1 MKMENKFINRIWNIS
16 MHFLKNK
23 GLNTFISDNKLLIYF
38 VGIYFCFEEL
48 FDSLCNVYLLLILKY
63 FTVSVMSSIVFVLLL
78 AWILYNGCRKYK
90 RRVLVSNKT
99 IGFSIFILFLW
110 GKYRLCTD
118 STYSLFTS
126 SLSYVDFIPF
136 LVGGYIA
143 LRLFRRAPKE
153 RNDSSDGFFI
163 DEPITC
169 SKEDLLNRKID
180 AYDAAEKLLAT
191 KTENNA
197 FTFGIVAPWGNGK
210 TSFLYMMKEHIDAKN
225 ADDVVTI
232 SFHPW
237 KYGKSSNLTYLFFE
251 ELSKALAPYSTIFS
265 LDIIRYAR
273 TVSSIENSTM
283 KFLGSILGCLVPQT
297 VEEQY
302 EDLKK
307 KISNI
312 QRKIVVFID
321 DIDRLGA
328 NEIEELFRLVRNT
341 SNLPSMYFVMAYD
354 KKYVVDTLNS
364 IFPSHSLSY
373 SQKILQEEFFLP
385 VIKNNE
391 LKAVLREKLSV
402 FLNSEEMEQVDK
414 LLNRELFN
422 SIDVFN
428 YIGTLRDI
436 KRLANALR
444 LHPRKLH
451 GEIDICDYIIL
462 EILRQQYFLV
472 LELIVDRKDD
482 ILLLNNS
489 GKYVYFNGKNGPK
502 EKDDILAKMYHF
514 KGFDILGYI
523 EEKSE
528 ELSVPKAKIDSLKKL
543 LDALWGEYRTY
554 SSKGINVPEY
564 TQRYLYSSILDS
576 DVSDVEFDKIWQ
588 FSFDEMKSTLKE
600 WMENKSYSLVD
611 KVEKR
616 EVANK
621 ADTYK
626 QLHMLFYIGSIGHN
640 YVPDFRV
647 IVERIKMLKDMN
659 GESHDY
665 LAEDKE
671 EFLNCLYENGT
682 NSFMLGFLCKLF
694 YNGSFEEDFIL
705 SEDEVIKIQQ
715 DLFLQYIKVS
725 HPMNDVLDCW
735 RDTSHD
741 VWIADSNGDTH
752 PKKMEHT
759 EVSRKAMK
767 DYAINHIERFA
778 EHTISCSL
786 PIIDRKYRINGIVL
800 QIWESWD
807 EYYKDVNRLNVKTA
821 KLQEYKDFLEKIKEF
836 GFKKSVSFNFKELHI
851 EQ

>member
-1 MKMENKFINRIWNIS
+1 MGNKFIKRVWNKCMHFMENKGLDT
-16 MHFLKNK
+16 FL
-23 GLNTFISDNKLLIYF
+23 SDNELLICF
-38 VGIYFCFEEL
+38 VGFYFCFEEL
-48 FDSLCNVYLLLILKY
+48 FDSLCNVYLLPILKY
-63 FTVSVMSSIVFVLLL
+63 FTVSVMSIIVFALLFV
-78 AWILYNGCRKYK
+78 WIVYNGCRKYK

-99 IGFSIFILFLW
+99 IGFSIFIFFLW
-110 GKYRLCTD
+110 GKYRLCAD
-118 STYSLFTS
+118 SAYSLFTS
-126 SLSYVDFIPF
+126 SLSYVDFIPL
-136 LVGGYIA
+136 LVGGYIF

-153 RNDSSDGFFI
+153 GNDSSDGFFI
-163 DEPITC
+163 DEPIT
-169 SKEDLLNRKID
+169 SSEEDLLNRKID

-210 TSFLYMMKEHIDAKN
+210 TSFLYMMKEHIDAEF

-265 LDIIRYAR
+265 RDIIRYAR
-273 TVSSIENSTM
+273 TVSSIENPTM

-341 SNLPSMYFVMAYD
+341 SNLPFMYFVMAYD
-354 KKYVVDTLNS
+354 KKYVVDTLKNM
-364 IFPSHSLSY
+364 FPSHSLSY
-373 SQKILQEEFFLP
+373 TEKILQEEFFLP
-385 VIKNNE
+385 IIKSNE

-422 SIDVFN
+422 SIDVFS
-428 YIGTLRDI
+428 YIGSLRDI
-436 KRLANALR
+436 KRFANALY
-444 LHPRKLH
+444 LHLRKLH

-462 EILRQQYFLV
+462 EILRQQYPFV
-472 LELIVDRKDD
+472 LELIVDRKKD

-502 EKDDILAKMYHF
+502 EKDDTLAKMYHF

-523 EEKSE
+523 EENSE
-528 ELSVPKAKIDSLKKL
+528 ALSVPKAKIDSLKKL

-576 DVSDVEFDKIWQ
+576 EVSDVEFDKIWL
-588 FSFDEMKSTLKE
+588 SPFDEVKSTLKK
-600 WMENKSYSLVD
+600 WMVNKSYSLVE

-616 EVANK
+616 KVANK

-626 QLHMLFYIGSIGHN
+626 QLHMLFYIGSIGHK
-640 YVPDFRV
+640 YVPDFHV
-647 IVERIKMLKDMN
+647 IIERIKMLKEMN
-659 GESHDY
+659 VESHDY

-671 EFLNCLYENGT
+671 EFLKCLYENGI
-682 NSFMLGFLCKLF
+682 NSFMLGFLSKLF
-694 YNGSFEEDFIL
+694 CNGSFDDDFIL

-715 DLFLQYIKVS
+715 DLFLQYIEAD
-725 HPMNDVLDCW
+725 HPMSDVLDCW
-735 RDTSHD
+735 LDTSHD
-741 VWIADSNGDTH
+741 VWIADRNGGRH

-767 DYAINHIERFA
+767 DYAINHITEFV
-778 EHTISCSL
+778 EYTISCSL
-786 PIIDRKYRINGIVL
+786 PYTSRKYRINGIVL

-807 EYYKDVNRLNVKTA
+807 EYYKDVNSLCIQSS
-821 KLQEYKDFLEKIKEF
+821 KLEEYKKFLEKIKGTNF
-836 GFKKSVSFNFKELHI
+836 ASPVNFHFNEMHI
-851 EQ
+851 KP

>member
-1 MKMENKFINRIWNIS
+1 
-16 MHFLKNK
+16 MHFIENK
-23 GLNTFISDNKLLIYF
+23 GLDTFLSDNKLLIYF

-48 FDSLCNVYLLLILKY
+48 FDSLCNVYLLPILEY
-63 FTVSVMSSIVFVLLL
+63 FNVSVMSIIVFDLLFV
-78 AWILYNGCRKYK
+78 WIAYNGCIKYK

-110 GKYRLCTD
+110 TKYRLCTN
-118 STYSLFTS
+118 SAYSLFIS
-126 SLSYVDFIPF
+126 SLSYVDFIPL
-136 LVGGYIA
+136 LVGEYIF

-153 RNDSSDGFFI
+153 SNDSSDGFFI

-169 SKEDLLNRKID
+169 SKDDLLNRKID

-197 FTFGIVAPWGNGK
+197 FTFGIVASWGNGK

-265 LDIIRYAR
+265 RDIIRYAR

-364 IFPSHSLSY
+364 IFSSHSLSY

-391 LKAVLREKLSV
+391 LEAVLREKLSV

-422 SIDVFN
+422 SIDVFS

-444 LHPRKLH
+444 LHLRKLH

-462 EILRQQYFLV
+462 EILRQQYPFV
-472 LELIVDRKDD
+472 LELILDRKKD
-482 ILLLNNS
+482 ILLFNNNS
-489 GKYVYFNGKNGPK
+489 GKYVYFNGENGPEEK
-502 EKDDILAKMYHF
+502 ESILAKMYPF
-514 KGFDILGYI
+514 KGFNILEYI
-523 EEKSE
+523 EANSE
-528 ELSVPKAKIDSLKKL
+528 ALSVPKAKIDSLKKL

-576 DVSDVEFDKIWQ
+576 EVSDVEFDKIWQ
-588 FSFDEMKSTLKE
+588 FPFDEMKSTLQE
-600 WMENKSYSLVD
+600 WMVNKSCSLVD

-616 EVANK
+616 KVANK

-626 QLHMLFYIGSIGHN
+626 QLHMLFYMGSIGHKC
-640 YVPDFRV
+640 VPKFRE
-647 IVERIKMLKDMN
+647 IVERIKMLKEMN

-671 EFLNCLYENGT
+671 EFLNCLYENGI
-682 NSFMLGFLCKLF
+682 NSFMLEFLCKLF
-694 YNGSFEEDFIL
+694 CNGSFEEDFIL

-715 DLFLQYIKVS
+715 DLFLQYIEAD
-725 HPMNDVLDCW
+725 HPISDVLDCW

-741 VWIADSNGDTH
+741 VRIADSNGDRH
-752 PKKMEHT
+752 SKKMEHT

-767 DYAINHIERFA
+767 DYAINHITEFV
-778 EHTISCSL
+778 ENTISCSL
-786 PIIDRKYRINGIVL
+786 PNTSRKYRINGIVL

-807 EYYKDVNRLNVKTA
+807 EYYKDVNSISIQSA
-821 KLQEYKDFLEKIKEF
+821 KLDEYKKFLEKIKGANF
-836 GFKKSVSFNFKELHI
+836 ASPVNFHFNEMHI
-851 EQ
+851 KP

>member
-1 MKMENKFINRIWNIS
+1 MGNKFIKRVWNKCMHFMENKGLDT
-16 MHFLKNK
+16 FL
-23 GLNTFISDNKLLIYF
+23 SDNELLICF
-38 VGIYFCFEEL
+38 VGFYFCFEEL
-48 FDSLCNVYLLLILKY
+48 FDSLCNVYLLPILKY
-63 FTVSVMSSIVFVLLL
+63 FTVSVMSIIVFALLFV
-78 AWILYNGCRKYK
+78 WIVYNGCRKYK

-99 IGFSIFILFLW
+99 IGFSIFIFFLW

-118 STYSLFTS
+118 SAYSLFTS
-126 SLSYVDFIPF
+126 SLSYVDFIPL
-136 LVGGYIA
+136 LVGGYIF

-153 RNDSSDGFFI
+153 GNDSSDGFFI
-163 DEPITC
+163 DEPIT
-169 SKEDLLNRKID
+169 SSEEDLLNRKID

-210 TSFLYMMKEHIDAKN
+210 TSFLYMMKEHIDAEF

-232 SFHPW
+232 SFHSW

-265 LDIIRYAR
+265 RDIIRYAR
-273 TVSSIENSTM
+273 TVSSIENPTM
-283 KFLGSILGCLVPQT
+283 KFLGSILGCFVPQT

-354 KKYVVDTLNS
+354 KKYVVDTLKNM
-364 IFPSHSLSY
+364 FPSHSLSY
-373 SQKILQEEFFLP
+373 TEKILQEEFFLP
-385 VIKNNE
+385 IIKGNE
-391 LKAVLREKLSV
+391 LQAVLREKLSV

-428 YIGTLRDI
+428 YMETLRDI
-436 KRLANALR
+436 KRFANALY
-444 LHPRKLH
+444 LHLRKLH

-462 EILRQQYFLV
+462 EILRQQYPFV
-472 LELIVDRKDD
+472 LELIVDRKKD

-489 GKYVYFNGKNGPK
+489 GKYVYFNGENGPEEK
-502 EKDDILAKMYHF
+502 EGILAKMYPF
-514 KGFDILGYI
+514 KGFDILEYI
-523 EEKSE
+523 EANSE
-528 ELSVPKAKIDSLKKL
+528 ALSVPKAKIDSLKKL

-576 DVSDVEFDKIWQ
+576 EVSDVEFDKIWL
-588 FSFDEMKSTLKE
+588 SPFDEVKSTLKK
-600 WMENKSYSLVD
+600 WMVNKSYSLVE

-616 EVANK
+616 KVANK

-626 QLHMLFYIGSIGHN
+626 QLHMLFYIGSIGHK
-640 YVPDFRV
+640 YVPDFHV
-647 IVERIKMLKDMN
+647 IIERIKMLKEMN
-659 GESHDY
+659 VESHDY

-671 EFLNCLYENGT
+671 EFLKCLYENGI
-682 NSFMLGFLCKLF
+682 NSFMLGFLSKLF
-694 YNGSFEEDFIL
+694 CNGSFDDDFIL
-705 SEDEVIKIQQ
+705 SEDEVIAIQQ
-715 DLFLQYIKVS
+715 NFFLQYLKEK
-725 HPMNDVLDCW
+725 HPMKDVLYCW
-735 RDTSHD
+735 RDTSHK
-741 VWIADSNGDTH
+741 VWISHNDGAGH
-752 PKKMEHT
+752 KEILHT
-759 EVSRKAMK
+759 DISRQAMK
-767 DYAINHIERFA
+767 DYAINHLEEFA
-778 EHTISCSL
+778 ENTISFWR
-786 PIIDRKYRINGIVL
+786 PNTDRQYYISDVVSH
-800 QIWESWD
+800 IWQSWD
-807 EYYKDVNRLNVKTA
+807 EYYKYVNSLNIQSVK
-821 KLQEYKDFLEKIKEF
+821 LNEYKKFLEE
-836 GFKKSVSFNFKELHI
+836 FKKADFKNSVYFDFKEMHFDL
-851 EQ
+851 

>member
-1 MKMENKFINRIWNIS
+1 MKIIINCKSINRVWDN
-16 MHFLKNK
+16 LR
-23 GLNTFISDNKLLIYF
+23 TFIFDNKLLVCFI
-38 VGIYFCFEEL
+38 GAYFCFDKTLESL
-48 FDSLCNVYLLLILKY
+48 FAAYLLPILKG
-63 FTVSVMSSIVFVLLL
+63 FTVSVMSTVVFVILLV
-78 AWILYNGCRKYK
+78 WIVIDIFRKFH
-90 RRVLVSNKT
+90 RRFIVSNQT
-99 IGFSIFILFLW
+99 VGFWLFMLVLW
-110 GKYRLCTD
+110 GKYRLGAD
-118 STYSLFTS
+118 SAYTS
-126 SLSYVDFIPF
+126 YIPFLCYVDFIPVLTGEYLLLGLLCRIF
-136 LVGGYIA
+136 KKEKNFTGG
-143 LRLFRRAPKE
+143 F
-153 RNDSSDGFFI
+153 GV
-163 DEPITC
+163 DEPIT
-169 SKEDLLNRKID
+169 SSEEDLLNRKID

-210 TSFLYMMKEHIDAKN
+210 TSFLYMMKEHIEAKN
-225 ADDVVTI
+225 ADDVVI
-232 SFHPW
+232 MSFHPW

-265 LDIIRYAR
+265 RDIIRYAR
-273 TVSSIENSTM
+273 SVSSIENSTM

-354 KKYVVDTLNS
+354 KKYVVDTLKNM
-364 IFPSHSLSY
+364 FPSHSLSY
-373 SQKILQEEFFLP
+373 TEKILQEELFLP
-385 VIKNNE
+385 IIKGNE

-428 YIGTLRDI
+428 YMETLRDI
-436 KRLANALR
+436 KRFANALY
-444 LHPRKLH
+444 LHLRKLH

-462 EILRQQYFLV
+462 EILRQQYPFV
-472 LELIVDRKDD
+472 LELIVDRKKD

-489 GKYVYFNGKNGPK
+489 GKYVYFNGENGPEEK
-502 EKDDILAKMYHF
+502 EGILAKMYPF
-514 KGFDILGYI
+514 KGFDILEYI
-523 EEKSE
+523 EANSE
-528 ELSVPKAKIDSLKKL
+528 ALSVPKAKIDSLKKL

-576 DVSDVEFDKIWQ
+576 EVSDVEFDKIWL
-588 FSFDEMKSTLKE
+588 SPFDEVKSTLKK
-600 WMENKSYSLVD
+600 WMVNKSYSLVD

-616 EVANK
+616 KVADK

-626 QLHMLFYIGSIGHN
+626 QLHMLFYIGSIGHK
-640 YVPDFRV
+640 YVPDFHV
-647 IVERIKMLKDMN
+647 IIERIKMLKEMN
-659 GESHDY
+659 VESHDY

-671 EFLNCLYENGT
+671 EFLKCLYENGI
-682 NSFMLGFLCKLF
+682 NSFMLGFLSKLF
-694 YNGSFEEDFIL
+694 CNGSFDDDFIL

-715 DLFLQYIKVS
+715 DLFLQYIKEY

-741 VWIADSNGDTH
+741 VWIADSSGH
-752 PKKMEHT
+752 SRPEKMEHT

-767 DYAINHIERFA
+767 DYAINHIEEFA
-778 EHTISCSL
+778 ENTISFWR
-786 PIIDRKYRINGIVL
+786 PNTDRQYYISDVVSH
-800 QIWESWD
+800 IWQSWD
-807 EYYKDVNRLNVKTA
+807 EYYKYVNSLNIQSVK
-821 KLQEYKDFLEKIKEF
+821 LNEYKKFLEE
-836 GFKKSVSFNFKELHI
+836 FKKADFKNSVYFDFKEMHFDL
-851 EQ
+851 